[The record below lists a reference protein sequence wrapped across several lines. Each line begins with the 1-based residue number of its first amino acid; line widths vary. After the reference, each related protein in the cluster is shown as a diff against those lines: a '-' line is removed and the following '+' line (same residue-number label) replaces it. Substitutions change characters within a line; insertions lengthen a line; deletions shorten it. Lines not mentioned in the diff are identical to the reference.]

1 MSGLWTLPFL
11 LVTAA
16 LPVFLVYLW
25 FQLSRFPLS
34 GPWFFASLLAGAGA
48 SFIALI
54 LQTLIPPGR
63 ADTGMGGLLL
73 GIFLRIAG
81 TEELSRLVAMILFFH
96 VCRRLGWSFP
106 GPDESVEGIV
116 WGAACGLVAG
126 LGFAVIENA
135 SYGAADMSVT
145 FFRTFSA
152 APLHAACGSRV
163 GSAVLCFREQPR
175 PALGRFFSALAIHG
189 MYNLM
194 LLLPSIPPF
203 LATLVAFFAFGSSLL
218 FIRPG
223 RDRV

>member
-1 MSGLWTLPFL
+1 LPFL

-25 FQLSRFPLS
+25 FRFSRFPLS
-34 GPWFFASLLAGAGA
+34 GPWFFSSLLAGAGA

-54 LQTLIPPGR
+54 FQTLIPPGG
-63 ADTGMGGLLL
+63 ADTSMLGLFA
-73 GIFLRIAG
+73 GIFLRVAG
-81 TEELSRLVAMILFFH
+81 TEELSRLLALVIFFRI
-96 VCRRLGWSFP
+96 CRHLGWDFP
-106 GPDESVEGIV
+106 GPDEGGEIV

-135 SYGAADMSVT
+135 SYGAADISVT
-145 FFRTFSA
+145 FFRAFSA

-194 LLLPSIPPF
+194 LLLPHIPSF
-203 LATLVAFFAFGSSLL
+203 LAALAAFFAFGSSLL

-223 RDRV
+223 RNKT